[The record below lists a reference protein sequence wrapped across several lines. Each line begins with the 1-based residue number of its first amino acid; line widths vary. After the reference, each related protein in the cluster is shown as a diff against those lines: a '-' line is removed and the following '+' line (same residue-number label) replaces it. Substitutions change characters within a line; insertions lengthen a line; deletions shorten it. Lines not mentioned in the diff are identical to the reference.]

1 MSFHEKLLS
10 DLWRMHQAILFLPQ
24 CIRWQ
29 LRLILNQQAH
39 ACCLQFEYHHLHTSI
54 SLYKETSLPPG
65 EKKWWSYKNV
75 ASKRKQSFKHLYY
88 WRNRNNRLWGGSKK
102 KFSILFKSVSAGVTM
117 VKKNE
122 AWATITE
129 TVTIV
134 SSETQTVAQ
143 VKKKWFNIKANS
155 KQTQLE
161 YKGHLMCQT

>member
-1 MSFHEKLLS
+1 MWWVKESK
-10 DLWRMHQAILFLPQ
+10 
-24 CIRWQ
+24 
-29 LRLILNQQAH
+29 ILNK
-39 ACCLQFEYHHLHTSI
+39 FTTEEI
-54 SLYKETSLPPG
+54 ETIVS
-65 EKKWWSYKNV
+65 EV
-75 ASKRKQSFKHLYY
+75 EA
-88 WRNRNNRLWGGSKK
+88 KK

-143 VKKKWFNIKANS
+143 VKKKRFNVKANS

-161 YKGHLMCQT
+161 YKGHLICQT